1 MKKKKIKRGD
11 IYYCD
16 LDPVKGSVQ
25 GGVRPVVIIQNQ
37 TGNKNSS
44 TLIVAV
50 ITTIIKKVNQPT
62 HLAIG
67 ERFGL
72 PKDSMIMFEQIRT
85 IDKCELLDFVGKIND
100 SDVIA
105 LCNQAIK
112 ISLGLNGR
120 YRK

>member
-1 MKKKKIKRGD
+1 MKKKKVHRGD

-37 TGNKNSS
+37 TGNNNSP

-62 HLAIG
+62 HLLIG

-72 PKDSMIMFEQIRT
+72 PKNSMIMFEQIRT
-85 IDKCELLDFVGKIND
+85 IDKCELLDFVGTI
-100 SDVIA
+100 SEPTVIG

-112 ISLGLNGR
+112 VSLGVDGR
-120 YRK
+120 CRK

>member
-25 GGVRPVVIIQNQ
+25 GGVRPVLIIQNQ

-44 TLIVAV
+44 TLVVAV
-50 ITTIIKKVNQPT
+50 ITTIVKKVNLPT

-85 IDKCELLDFVGKIND
+85 IDKCELLDFVGTIND
-100 SDVIA
+100 SAVIA

>member
-1 MKKKKIKRGD
+1 MKKKKVQRGD

-62 HLAIG
+62 HIPIG

-72 PKDSMIMFEQIRT
+72 PRNSMIMFEQIRT
-85 IDKCELLDFVGKIND
+85 IDKCELLDFVGTIND
-100 SDVIA
+100 SAVIG

-112 ISLGLNGR
+112 VSFGLDGR